1 MTLQNNKKTTFATPM
16 LPVAWGEVFD
26 KLTILE
32 IKCERLV
39 DAVKQNNVIRERNAI
54 TQVIGDRM
62 QYPEVLGQ
70 LIDQLKTIN
79 GELWDIE
86 EGKRDCERQK
96 IFDDRFIY
104 LARQVYIGNDKR
116 ATIKRAI
123 NELLGSELKEEK
135 SYAAY

>member
-1 MTLQNNKKTTFATPM
+1 MSKQPDASPKFPTPL

-26 KLTILE
+26 KLTNLE
-32 IKCERLV
+32 IKHERLT
-39 DAVKQNNVIRERNAI
+39 DPEKKRNVLREKESIAK
-54 TQVIGDRM
+54 VVGDLQR
-62 QYPEVLGQ
+62 YPEGLSA
-70 LIDQLKTIN
+70 LIAKLKQTN

-86 EGKRDCERQK
+86 EGKRDCERRK
-96 IFDDRFIY
+96 CFDESFIH

-116 ATIKRAI
+116 AAVKREI

>member
-1 MTLQNNKKTTFATPM
+1 M

-26 KLTILE
+26 KLTILQ
-32 IKCERLV
+32 IKHERLS
-39 DAVKQNNVIRERNAI
+39 DAAKRENVARERDAI
-54 TQVIGDRM
+54 AAVVGEM
-62 QYPEVLGQ
+62 GQYPDGLAALVA
-70 LIDQLKTIN
+70 DLKQTN

-86 EGKRDCERQK
+86 EGKRDCERRK
-96 IFDDRFIY
+96 CFDDSFIA

-116 ATIKRAI
+116 AAVKRAI

>member
-1 MTLQNNKKTTFATPM
+1 MNATAFPTPL

-32 IKCERLV
+32 IKHERLT
-39 DAVKQNNVIRERNAI
+39 DAAKRGNVARERDAI
-54 TQVIGDRM
+54 AAVVGDMARFP
-62 QYPEVLGQ
+62 QGLTALVA
-70 LIDQLKTIN
+70 QLKEVN

-86 EGKRDCERQK
+86 EGKRDCERRK
-96 IFDDRFIY
+96 CFDESFIH

-116 ATIKRAI
+116 AAVKRAI
-123 NELLGSELKEEK
+123 NDLLGSELKEEK

>member
-1 MTLQNNKKTTFATPM
+1 MAKQPHERPSFPTPQ

-32 IKCERLV
+32 IKHERLN
-39 DAVKQNNVIRERNAI
+39 DPEKKRNVLREHDSI
-54 TQVIGDRM
+54 LSVVGDLKH
-62 QYPEVLGQ
+62 YPEGLGA
-70 LIDQLKTIN
+70 LIAKLKQTN

-86 EGKRDCERQK
+86 EGKRDCERRK
-96 IFDDRFIY
+96 CFDDSFIQ

-116 ATIKRAI
+116 AAVKREI
-123 NELLGSELKEEK
+123 NDLLGSELKEEK

>member
-1 MTLQNNKKTTFATPM
+1 MSKHPHERPSFPTPQ

-32 IKCERLV
+32 IKHERLS
-39 DAVKQNNVIRERNAI
+39 DPEKKRNVLREHDSI
-54 TQVIGDRM
+54 LSVVGDLKH
-62 QYPEVLGQ
+62 YPESLGD
-70 LIDQLKTIN
+70 LIARLKQTN

-86 EGKRDCERQK
+86 EGKRDCERRK
-96 IFDDRFIY
+96 CFDDSFIQ

-116 ATIKRAI
+116 AAVKREI
-123 NELLGSELKEEK
+123 NDLLGSELKEEK